1 MTTTDVHG
9 HYVPQL
15 LLERIAA
22 GDARAVRTVE
32 TPDGVAVQIEGEQ
45 PTRPLKGKLRDL
57 EQRGEW
63 LVAEGIDRQVIGSW
77 ADLFGYGLGRDDAE
91 QWSRLIDTTMREATA
106 GDERWITLSTPPIQ
120 HPDLAAERL
129 RAAAEEGHGGAMI
142 GTDADGMELDDAR
155 LDVFWQAAVDTGLP
169 ILIHPGYCADPRLN
183 DMGLI
188 NAVGRGVD
196 TTIAS
201 ARLLHGG
208 VLERFPDLTLVLSHG
223 GAGLP
228 GLLGRLARNHAVTPG
243 LGDPVAGFA
252 RLYFD
257 SVVHDARTLRFL
269 LSLASP
275 GHVLLGSDYPFPIGD
290 LSPVR
295 TVDAAELSADER
307 AAVLTRGAALF
318 GAR

>member
-1 MTTTDVHG
+1 MVTVDVHG
-9 HYVPQL
+9 HYVPPL
-15 LLERIAA
+15 LLQRIAA
-22 GDARAVRTVE
+22 GDARAVRTID
-32 TPDGVAVQIEGEQ
+32 TPDGVAVQIEGEA
-45 PTRPLKGKLRDL
+45 PTRSLKAKLREL

-77 ADLFGYGLGRDDAE
+77 ADLFGYGLSREDAA
-91 QWSRLIDTTMREATA
+91 QWSQLIDMTMREATE
-106 GDERWITLSTPPIQ
+106 GDDRWVTLSTPPIQ

-129 RAAAEEGHGGAMI
+129 HAAAEEGHGGAMI
-142 GTDADGMELDDAR
+142 GTDAGGMELDDAR
-155 LDVFWQAAVDTGLP
+155 LDPFWQATVDTGLP

-208 VLERFPDLTLVLSHG
+208 VLDRFPDLKLVLSHG

-228 GLLGRLARNHAVTPG
+228 GLLGRLARNHAVTPNI
-243 LGDPVAGFA
+243 GDPVTGFA

-269 LSLASP
+269 LDLASP

-290 LSPVR
+290 LSPVQ
-295 TVDAAELSADER
+295 TVDDARLDADER
-307 AAVLTRGAALF
+307 EAVLGSGAALF